1 LSWCSPL
8 LPLTVHA
15 RPAQEKLAAE
25 LASYFQLRDTA
36 AAREAEV
43 EAAKERL
50 RVAGTV
56 EQRQMEQTQQ
66 AVDRLREEN
75 ERRCGE
81 VNGELAML
89 ATEAKEL
96 RRNLAFLKVER
107 TAIRTTL
114 GQVSLVA
121 LKQEVHLLISCL
133 QFKMPYLC
141 RNEIPHTSHH
151 KVGIFQCHCWTASF
165 ANDQES
171 ERFCMA

>member
-1 LSWCSPL
+1 M
-8 LPLTVHA
+8 
-15 RPAQEKLAAE
+15 
-25 LASYFQLRDTA
+25 
-36 AAREAEV
+36 

-75 ERRCGE
+75 ERRRGE

-114 GQVSLVA
+114 GQVSL
-121 LKQEVHLLISCL
+121 L
-133 QFKMPYLC
+133 P
-141 RNEIPHTSHH
+141 
-151 KVGIFQCHCWTASF
+151 
-165 ANDQES
+165 
-171 ERFCMA
+171 